1 MSGSDADRWR
11 VALEN
16 CASDLARAGYA
27 SSTIERTLKHV
38 RKFAAER
45 ALGPWDVTHEDV
57 ERWYDSLTCSP
68 RGAYVYRTSL
78 RVFYRWA
85 YRAGR
90 VFVDP
95 TEATSRR
102 QLRHDPPASW
112 VQPIEAYRRW
122 MVSAGFTRQTID
134 TRMQWLVRMAREL
147 PVAGPWDATGD
158 VLVEWHSG
166 HRWGRETARSVR
178 YTVRSFYGWAHEAG
192 HVQDNPSLALPTIRT
207 MDQSR
212 MPADDRD
219 YGDALAAAGPRE
231 ALILRLGAELG
242 LRRAE
247 IAQVHAR
254 DVQDAPDGA
263 WLRVLGKGGK
273 LRHLPLPDDLAE
285 VIRERAGRGF
295 LFRGDDR
302 GHLSPRYVGKI
313 ASGLLPPGVTLHS
326 LRHRFATR
334 AYAADRD
341 VFAVQQLLGHAQ
353 ANTTQR
359 YVKVPSSA
367 LRATVAAAR

>member
-11 VALEN
+11 IALEN
-16 CASDLARAGYA
+16 CAADLARAGYA
-27 SSTIERTLKHV
+27 PSTIERTLKHV
-38 RKFAAER
+38 RKFAAEC

>member
-1 MSGSDADRWR
+1 
-11 VALEN
+11 
-16 CASDLARAGYA
+16 
-27 SSTIERTLKHV
+27 
-38 RKFAAER
+38 
-45 ALGPWDVTHEDV
+45 
-57 ERWYDSLTCSP
+57 
-68 RGAYVYRTSL
+68 
-78 RVFYRWA
+78 
-85 YRAGR
+85 
-90 VFVDP
+90 
-95 TEATSRR
+95 
-102 QLRHDPPASW
+102 
-112 VQPIEAYRRW
+112 
-122 MVSAGFTRQTID
+122 
-134 TRMQWLVRMAREL
+134 MQWLVRMAREL
-147 PVAGPWDATGD
+147 PVAGPRDATGD

-341 VFAVQQLLGHAQ
+341 VFAVQQAPRPRSGQHH
-353 ANTTQR
+353 
-359 YVKVPSSA
+359 PA
-367 LRATVAAAR
+367 LRQGAIQRAPSHRRGRAVGLEHPWRRGELPHEVALLRANHLANRI